1 MSVDLSKFTNVK
13 DLQKYCENLTQ
24 TNTILQQRIQSMDAE
39 IKHLKELLA
48 NAPAGD
54 LESKLKVKEDAEEAI
69 LREINK
75 LNRLSMIE
83 ASPLEKEDTQKLK
96 MMVEALVAFRNKGVK
111 PEKKE
116 KKEEKLD
123 SKELLRLALQADDE
137 EEMQ

>member
-1 MSVDLSKFTNVK
+1 MSIDLSKFTNVK

-24 TNTILQQRIQSMDAE
+24 TNTILQQRIQSMDSE

-48 NAPAGD
+48 NAPVD
-54 LESKLKVKEDAEEAI
+54 IESKLKVKEDAEEAI

-75 LNRLSMIE
+75 LNRLSMVE

-116 KKEEKLD
+116 KKDEKID
-123 SKELLRLALQADDE
+123 TKDLLRIALQSDDE